1 MQKSALRLF
10 NVAGIQV
17 YLHYSWFIIAA
28 LEVTQFARR
37 YYSPIWGVLEY
48 LSLFLIVL
56 LHEFGHAFAC
66 RQTGGQA
73 DHIILWPLG
82 GIAFVNPPPRP
93 GAYLWSL
100 AAGPLVNVGLFP
112 FFSFLLFVASNA
124 QWNVSDPDLFKF
136 IGALWYMNTALLI
149 FNLLPVYPLDGG
161 QIVRALLWFFI
172 GPVRSL
178 QVASVIGFVGAI
190 GFALIA
196 YQIGSIWLGILAFFV
211 FFQAQAGWRQ
221 AQALKIEAEA
231 RARVTPPPVPPVP

>member
-37 YYSPIWGVLEY
+37 YNSPVWGVLEY

-112 FFSFLLFVASNA
+112 IFSFLLFVASNA

-178 QVASVIGFVGAI
+178 KVASVIGFGGAI
-190 GFALIA
+190 VFALIA
-196 YQIGSIWLGILAFFV
+196 YQAGSFYLGILAFFV
-211 FFQAQAGWRQ
+211 FVQAQAGWRQ
-221 AQALKIEAEA
+221 AQALTLEAEA
-231 RARVTPPPVPPVP
+231 RARATPPPVPPVP